1 MATSND
7 FRNGMTL
14 NVDGNLVTIVD
25 FQHVKPGKGGAF
37 VRSKLKN
44 VLTGAVIEKT
54 WRAGEKV
61 DEVRLERI
69 PMQYLYRD
77 GASYHVMDQETFEQM
92 TLPEDLFG
100 DAARFLKENE
110 VVTVMLHQG
119 KPLLVEMPNFVLLEV
134 TRTEPGFRGNTAQG
148 ATKSAVL
155 ETGAEVAVPLF
166 IEEGQVLK
174 IDTRTGAYV
183 ERAKR

>member
-7 FRNGMTL
+7 FRNGMAL
-14 NVDGNLVTIVD
+14 DVDGNLMTIVE

-44 VLTGAVIEKT
+44 VRTGAVVEKT

-61 DEVRLERI
+61 EEVRLEKVA
-69 PMQYLYRD
+69 MQYLYRD
-77 GASYHVMDQETFEQM
+77 GDDFHVMDQETFDQM
-92 TLPEDLFG
+92 TIPAALLG
-100 DAARFLKENE
+100 DGARFLKENE
-110 VVTVMLHQG
+110 VVTVLMHDG
-119 KPLLVEMPNFVLLEV
+119 KPIVAELPNFVLLEV
-134 TRTEPGFRGNTAQG
+134 ESTEPGFKGNTAQG
-148 ATKSAVL
+148 ATKPARL
-155 ETGAEVAVPLF
+155 ETGAEVQVPLF
-166 IEEGQVLK
+166 IEAGEVLK

>member
-7 FRNGMTL
+7 FRNGMAL

-44 VLTGAVIEKT
+44 VLTGAVVERT

-61 DEVRLERI
+61 EEVRLERA

-77 GASYHVMDQETFEQM
+77 GADYHVMDQQTFEQLTM
-92 TLPEDLFG
+92 TEEMFG
-100 DAARFLKENE
+100 DGAKFLKENE
-110 VVTVMLHQG
+110 VVTVLLHEG
-119 KPLLVEMPNFVLLEV
+119 RPLLAELPNFVFLEV
-134 TRTEPGFRGNTAQG
+134 ASTEPGFRGNTAQG
-148 ATKSAVL
+148 ATKPAVL
-155 ETGAEVAVPLF
+155 ETGAEVQVPLF
-166 IEEGQVLK
+166 VEAGEVLK
-174 IDTRTGAYV
+174 IDTRTGTYV
-183 ERAKR
+183 ERKR

>member
-7 FRNGMTL
+7 FRNGMAL

-44 VLTGAVIEKT
+44 VRTGAVVEKT

-61 DEVRLERI
+61 EEVRIEKI

-77 GASYHVMDQETFEQM
+77 GEDYHVMDQETFEQM
-92 TLPEDLFG
+92 TLPESLLG
-100 DAARFLKENE
+100 DAAGYLKENE
-110 VVTVMLHQG
+110 VLTVMVHDG
-119 KPLLVEMPNFVLLEV
+119 KPLLAELPNFVLLKV
-134 TRTEPGFRGNTAQG
+134 TSTEPGFKGNTAQG
-148 ATKSAVL
+148 ATKPAVM
-155 ETGAEVAVPLF
+155 ETGAEVQVPLF
-166 IEEGQVLK
+166 IEAGEVLR

>member
-7 FRNGMTL
+7 FRNGMAL
-14 NVDGNLVTIVD
+14 KFDGNLVTIVE

-44 VLTGAVIEKT
+44 VKTGAVVEKT

-69 PMQYLYRD
+69 PMQYLYREGD
-77 GASYHVMDQETFEQM
+77 LLHVMDQETFEQM
-92 TLPEDLFG
+92 TLSEDLFG
-100 DAARFLKENE
+100 EQVGFLKENE
-110 VVTVMLHQG
+110 TVTVLMHG
-119 KPLLVEMPNFVLLEV
+119 SEALVVEIPNFVILRV
-134 TRTEPGFRGNTAQG
+134 ASTEPGFRGNTAQG
-148 ATKSAVL
+148 ALKPATL
-155 ETGAEVAVPLF
+155 ETGAVVQVPLF
-166 IEEGQVLK
+166 IEAGEMLK
-174 IDTRTGAYV
+174 IDTRNQSYV

>member
-7 FRNGMTL
+7 FRNGMAL

-44 VLTGAVIEKT
+44 VVTGAVIERT

-61 DEVRLERI
+61 EEVRLERA

-77 GASYHVMDQETFEQM
+77 GADYHVMDQETFEQF
-92 TLPEDLFG
+92 TLGEELFG
-100 DAARFLKENE
+100 DGAQFLKENE
-110 VVTVMLHQG
+110 VVTVLLHEG
-119 KPLLVEMPNFVLLEV
+119 KPLLAELPNFVLLQV
-134 TRTEPGFRGNTAQG
+134 ASTDPGFRGNTAQG
-148 ATKSAVL
+148 ATKPAVL
-155 ETGAEVAVPLF
+155 ETGAEVQVPLF
-166 IEEGQVLK
+166 IDPGDMLK
-174 IDTRTGAYV
+174 IDTRTGSYV